1 MNEPFLFQNLSERI
15 TELFPEIDSDT
26 TTKLLH
32 TNEEYQKLYQRKKEL
47 LEQCPFITALMYGDG
62 PVSLNTEEHKKFV
75 DYLNIVINLENIE
88 RMQLYFRGHMDGFSY
103 LKKIEAI

>member
-15 TELFPEIDSDT
+15 TEL
-26 TTKLLH
+26 LLH
-32 TNEEYQKLYQRKKEL
+32 TNDEYQKLYQRKKEL
-47 LEQCPFITALMYGDG
+47 LEQCPFISAVMYGDG
-62 PVSLNTEEHKKFV
+62 SVSLSTEEHKKLV
-75 DYLNIVINLENIE
+75 DYLNVVNNLENIE

>member
-26 TTKLLH
+26 STELLH
-32 TNEEYQKLYQRKKEL
+32 TNDEYQKLYQRKKEL
-47 LEQCPFITALMYGDG
+47 LEQCPFISAVIYGDG
-62 PVSLNTEEHKKFV
+62 SVSLSTEEHKKLV
-75 DYLNIVINLENIE
+75 DYLNVVNNLENIE

>member
-1 MNEPFLFQNLSERI
+1 
-15 TELFPEIDSDT
+15 
-26 TTKLLH
+26 
-32 TNEEYQKLYQRKKEL
+32 
-47 LEQCPFITALMYGDG
+47 LEQCPFITAVMYGDG
-62 PVSLNTEEHKKFV
+62 PVSLNTEEHKKFA